1 MAKAKEDVEI
11 AQALKIAQKQEIQDF
26 SQTDKIIVKQIDLI
40 EPENK
45 DEGDIKWKDYK
56 EFFSYSYGNCG
67 IVMFFIVCCLTS
79 TAQLLPSLWL
89 TKWLDED
96 LEG

>member
-1 MAKAKEDVEI
+1 
-11 AQALKIAQKQEIQDF
+11 
-26 SQTDKIIVKQIDLI
+26 VKQIDLI

-79 TAQLLPSLWL
+79 TA
-89 TKWLDED
+89 
-96 LEG
+96 